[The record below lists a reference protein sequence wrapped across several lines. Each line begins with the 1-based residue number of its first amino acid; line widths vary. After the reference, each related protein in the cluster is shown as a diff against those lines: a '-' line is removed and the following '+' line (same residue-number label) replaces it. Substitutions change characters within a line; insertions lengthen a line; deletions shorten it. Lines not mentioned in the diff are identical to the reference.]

1 MGTCDQKRGDTRRMR
16 SAARGLIT
24 AALCGALQ
32 AASGQTSAQPS
43 GQTSPAVY
51 PAKPVKFIVGFAPG
65 GAADITAR
73 ALAPK
78 LSELLGQQFFI
89 ENRPGAGGML
99 GTDAAAKSP
108 PDGYTLLL
116 MPAADAV
123 QPAVRRKLPYDLVRD
138 FAPVVRVVNGPW
150 FLVVHPSVP
159 ARSAKEFVALV
170 RKSPGKLNYA
180 TSGVGSSAH
189 MAAELFNALAKVTT
203 VHVPYKGIV
212 EGMTGVASG
221 EVDIIF
227 ASIPSSLPL
236 RNAGRV
242 RALAVTT
249 QARTP
254 LAPEVPTL
262 HEAGVTGYDRS
273 GWYGVLAPAAVP
285 REIITRL
292 NSTIVKVVNTPEMKD
307 TFMKQGLEPAPGTP
321 EAFGD
326 FIRSEIAENVK
337 LVKAAGI
344 KVE

>member
-1 MGTCDQKRGDTRRMR
+1 MNMFFISLAVMFT
-16 SAARGLIT
+16 L
-24 AALCGALQ
+24 LCSLPTDA
-32 AASGQTSAQPS
+32 QT
-43 GQTSPAVY
+43 Y
-51 PAKPVKFIVGFAPG
+51 PLKPVKIMVGFAPG

-78 LSELLGQQFFI
+78 LSELMGQQFFI
-89 ENRPGAGGML
+89 ENRAGAGGML

-123 QPAVRRKLPYDLVRD
+123 QPAVRRKLPYDLERD
-138 FAPVVRVVNGPW
+138 FTPVSRVVYGPW

-159 ARSAKEFVALV
+159 ARNVKEFVALA
-170 RKSPGKLNYA
+170 RKHPGKLNYA

-189 MAAELFNALAKVTT
+189 MAAELFNSLAKVDT
-203 VHVPYKGIV
+203 VHVPFKGIV
-212 EGMTGVASG
+212 EGMTGVAGG
-221 EVDIIF
+221 EVDLIF

-249 QARTP
+249 AQRTP
-254 LAPEVPTL
+254 LAPDMPTL
-262 HEAGVTGYDRS
+262 HESGVPGYDRS
-273 GWYGVLAPAAVP
+273 GWYGVVAPANAP

-292 NSTIVKVVNTPEMKD
+292 NAAIVKIVNMPEMRV
-307 TFMKQGLEPAPGTP
+307 TFMKQGLDPAPSTP
-321 EAFGD
+321 EEFGA
-326 FIRSEIAENVK
+326 FIRSEIAQNIK

>member
-1 MGTCDQKRGDTRRMR
+1 MTNDKNLAP
-16 SAARGLIT
+16 AARVTTWVPAFAGTTGLV
-24 AALCGALQ
+24 LQ
-32 AASGQTSAQPS
+32 LLLLGPQCKAQPFP
-43 GQTSPAVY
+43 TKLVR
-51 PAKPVKFIVGFAPG
+51 FMVGFAPG

-73 ALAPK
+73 VLAPK

-138 FAPVVRVVNGPW
+138 FAPVARVVNGPW

-159 ARSAKEFVALV
+159 ARNAREFVALV

-189 MAAELFNALAKVTT
+189 MAAELFNSLAKVNT
-203 VHVPYKGIV
+203 VHVPFKGIV

-249 QARTP
+249 KERTP
-254 LAPEVPTL
+254 LAPDMPTL
-262 HEAGVTGYDRS
+262 HESGVTDYDRS

-285 REIITRL
+285 RDIITRL
-292 NSTIVKVVNTPEMKD
+292 NSVIVKIVNMPEIKD
-307 TFMKQGLEPAPGTP
+307 TFMRQGLEPAPSTP
-321 EAFGD
+321 EAFGA
-326 FIRSEIAENVK
+326 FIRSEIAQNVR

-344 KVE
+344 KIE